1 MASWYCSKLSRSI
14 YLFATRVSLNR
25 ARPVNI
31 VTRCKG
37 WLLNTGKVGAPI
49 SICTLTVK
57 RDMSLTETIAV
68 EKYTCNNTGLSRLSL
83 VSSIEQL
90 FIYVYSSL
98 NLTCHIIRTAL
109 VFLPCILCSPL
120 LLLPSSLCPTRT
132 LLSLLLWSMETAGPV
147 YIKLSQW
154 ASTRRDVFPGVVCDK
169 LSTLQRDTKPH
180 SWKET
185 LVVLEKEW
193 GEAWNEK
200 IKLNSEVIGSGCCA
214 QVYKGIVN
222 DGSEREVAV
231 KVVHPGLCKMLELDL
246 MVMSFG
252 ASMLTWLVPGTDWLS
267 LERAVQ
273 EFRELMVGQVDMTK
287 ECSNLVKFRE
297 NFKDDPDVS
306 FPKPLIKFCGRDV
319 LVEDWVDGVG
329 IHNYMKDSSKEEERS
344 KLAELGVDMLLKM
357 VFRDNY
363 WHGDLHP
370 GNIMVTSDGKLC
382 VLDTGVAS
390 SLSEGDRENL
400 ALTFRA
406 IVMGESTLVG
416 ELFLERSYHE
426 CLDKEAFKRD
436 MQKIVEEARSA
447 QLSLDRIDVCLLLQ
461 TVFSTLMRH
470 KVRLDAN
477 FSSVVIAIAIVEGL
491 GRVLDP
497 QLDLVKRA
505 IPFLIKV

>member
-1 MASWYCSKLSRSI
+1 
-14 YLFATRVSLNR
+14 
-25 ARPVNI
+25 
-31 VTRCKG
+31 
-37 WLLNTGKVGAPI
+37 
-49 SICTLTVK
+49 
-57 RDMSLTETIAV
+57 
-68 EKYTCNNTGLSRLSL
+68 
-83 VSSIEQL
+83 
-90 FIYVYSSL
+90 
-98 NLTCHIIRTAL
+98 
-109 VFLPCILCSPL
+109 
-120 LLLPSSLCPTRT
+120 
-132 LLSLLLWSMETAGPV
+132 METAGPV

-154 ASTRRDVFPGVVCDK
+154 ASTRRDIFPGVVCDK

-193 GEAWNEK
+193 GKTWNEK

-252 ASMLTWLVPGTDWLS
+252 ASMLTWLVPGADWLS

-329 IHNYMKDSSKEEERS
+329 IHNYMKESSKEEERS

-406 IVMGESTLVG
+406 IVMGESTMVG